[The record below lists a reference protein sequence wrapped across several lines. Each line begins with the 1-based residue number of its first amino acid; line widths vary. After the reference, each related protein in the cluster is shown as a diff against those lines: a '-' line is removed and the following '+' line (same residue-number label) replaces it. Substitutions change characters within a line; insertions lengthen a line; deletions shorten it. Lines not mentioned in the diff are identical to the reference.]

1 MMATDSLELKI
12 DIPEELA
19 HLIPGFLD
27 RRDAEVGELKKMI
40 AEKDFDGM
48 KMLGHKLKG
57 QGGGYG
63 LFVLTE
69 IGAELEK
76 AAKDSSLREV
86 ETVAKKYEMTLQQI
100 RNRLNL

>member
-1 MMATDSLELKI
+1 MASTDKLDIKI
-12 DIPEELA
+12 DIPEELS

-27 RRDAEVGELKKMI
+27 RRDAEVSDLKKMVS
-40 AEKDFDGM
+40 EKDFDGM
-48 KMLGHKLKG
+48 RMLGHKLKG

-63 LFVLTE
+63 LFILTD

-76 AAKDSSLREV
+76 AAKDANIREAESV
-86 ETVAKKYEMTLQQI
+86 SQKYEMTLREI

>member
-1 MMATDSLELKI
+1 MVATDNLDLKI

-27 RRDAEVGELKKMI
+27 RRDAEVDDLKKMI
-40 AEKDFDGM
+40 SEQDFDGM

-76 AAKDSSLREV
+76 AAKDASLREV
-86 ETVAKKYEMTLQQI
+86 ETVAQRYEMTLKQI